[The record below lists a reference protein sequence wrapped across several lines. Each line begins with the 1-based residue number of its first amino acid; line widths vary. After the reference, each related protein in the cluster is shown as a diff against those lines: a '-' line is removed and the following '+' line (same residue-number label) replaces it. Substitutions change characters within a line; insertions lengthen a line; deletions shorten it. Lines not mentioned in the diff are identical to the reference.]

1 MTDSLIASLAR
12 SEVCPLPVYNAGLSN
27 ETVRERYGVTDIA
40 RLASNEN
47 PFGVSPA
54 VRKALATL
62 ADDVGN
68 YPDANCTALRR
79 AMAERI
85 GIAAERLVFGD
96 GSEDLIKILCEVF
109 LSPGDLVVT
118 QRPAFGLHE
127 IYPKMM
133 GARVQLLDL
142 TDELGFDVDAWCAAV
157 VQGPKMA
164 FLPNPSNPVG
174 CMLNAADFV
183 RVLQATPANTVLVV
197 DEAYYEYALHD
208 DDYPDVLA
216 MLTEREGPWIVLRT
230 FSKAWGLAGLR
241 VGYGM
246 AGSAAF
252 VALMDKVRSP
262 FNVNMAAQRAAL
274 AAWGDPSHMRASVA
288 TTVALRQALT
298 RQLLDLAAPG
308 QPLQGLRIA
317 PSATNF
323 LFLDIGRPNAPVTE
337 ALLKQGVIVKPWKEP
352 GFEHFLR
359 VSIGNEQDN
368 ARLVQALLAAMKA

>member
-1 MTDSLIASLAR
+1 MSESLVISLAR
-12 SEVCPLPVYNAGLSN
+12 PEVRPLPAYNAGLSSDA
-27 ETVRERYGVTDIA
+27 VRQRYGVSDVV

-54 VRKALATL
+54 VRKALA
-62 ADDVGN
+62 AVVDDVGN
-68 YPDANCTALRR
+68 YPDANCTALRE
-79 AMAERI
+79 A
-85 GIAAERLVFGD
+85 IAQSSGVAADRLVFGD

-109 LSPGDLVVT
+109 LSPGDRVVT
-118 QRPAFGLHE
+118 QRPVFGLHE

-133 GARVQLLDL
+133 GAEVELL
-142 TDELGFDVDAWCAAV
+142 ELNADMGFDIDAWCAAV
-157 VQGPKMA
+157 SQAPKIA

-174 CMLNAADFV
+174 CMMDVAQFA
-183 RVLQATPANTVLVV
+183 RVLEATPQGTVLVV

-216 MLTEREGPWIVLRT
+216 MLAQRQGPWIVLRT

-246 AGSAAF
+246 ADSAAF

-274 AAWGDPSHMRASVA
+274 AAWSDPTHMRSGVAS
-288 TTVALRQALT
+288 TVALREDLR
-298 RQLLDLAAPG
+298 RQLLALAEPG
-308 QPLQGLRIA
+308 QPLQGVRIA
-317 PSATNF
+317 PSVANF
-323 LFLDIGRPNAPVTE
+323 LFLDLGRPNGPVTE
-337 ALLKQGVIVKPWKEP
+337 ALLKQGIIIKPWKES

-359 VSIGNEQDN
+359 VSIGTEQDN
-368 ARLVQALLAAMKA
+368 ARFVQALVQAMA